1 MLTREGLL
9 EVIIYIVYSEFSA
22 NIALFIMALQLLK
35 IHNILTT
42 HVVNGKTY
50 LSDMCLK
57 WVTIE
62 LAN

>member
-9 EVIIYIVYSEFSA
+9 EVIINSSELSA
-22 NIALFIMALQLLK
+22 NNALSIMPLQLLK

-57 WVTIE
+57 WVIIE